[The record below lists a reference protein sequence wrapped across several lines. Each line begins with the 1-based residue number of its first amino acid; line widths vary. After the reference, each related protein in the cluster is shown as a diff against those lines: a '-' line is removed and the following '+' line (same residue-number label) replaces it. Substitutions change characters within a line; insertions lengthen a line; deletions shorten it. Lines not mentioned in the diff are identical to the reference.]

1 MKSLHDLYRI
11 GKGPSSSHTIGPG
24 RAAKIFLRRHPASR
38 YRVVLYGSLSLT
50 GRGHLTD
57 KVLAETLPDAEIVF
71 SEEFIDKH
79 PNTLDFFALDGLG
92 GIKARMRAYSVGG
105 GSIRIENEE
114 DAEPLKV
121 FPHTSFKDVAA
132 YCRREGLDL
141 PDYVRRFEP
150 DDIDDFLGEI
160 LDAME
165 ESIREG
171 IAAEGVLP
179 GELELQRKAG
189 ALYSARHP
197 DETEE
202 IRVSRIVSAYAFAVS
217 EMNASG
223 GTIVTAPTC
232 GASGVVPAV
241 LRFMRE
247 KHNLERQVLIDALAV
262 GGIIGNIIKHNASI
276 SGAEAGCQAEI
287 GSACSMAAAMHA
299 FLQGYDTDTIEY
311 AAEVALEHHLGLTCD
326 PVLGYVQIPCIER
339 NAVAALRAMDASNI
353 AFFSTAFQKISFD
366 LVVET
371 MHETGRDLPKGYRE
385 TSTGGLAKKYR
396 LK

>member
-1 MKSLHDLYRI
+1 MKSLRDLYKI
-11 GKGPSSSHTIGPG
+11 GKGPSSSHTIGPE
-24 RAAKIFLRRHPASR
+24 RAAKVFMRRHPAAR

-71 SEEFIDKH
+71 SGDYIDKH
-79 PNTLDFFALDGLG
+79 PNTLDFLALDETGRTM
-92 GIKARMRAYSVGG
+92 ARMRAYSVGG
-105 GSIRIENEE
+105 GSIRIEAE
-114 DAEPLKV
+114 DDDAPANV
-121 FPHTSFKDVAA
+121 YPHTSFKDVAA
-132 YCRREGLDL
+132 YCREEGIGL
-141 PDYVRRFEP
+141 PAYVRNFESA
-150 DDIDDFLGEI
+150 DIDGFLGKI

-165 ESIREG
+165 ASINEG
-171 IAAEGVLP
+171 LGAEGTLP
-179 GELELQRKAG
+179 GELGLQRKAG
-189 ALYSARHP
+189 ALYGAKHP
-197 DETEE
+197 EETEE

-247 KHNLERQVLIDALAV
+247 KHDLTRQDLIDALAV
-262 GGIIGNIIKHNASI
+262 GGIIGNVIKHNASI

-299 FLQGYDTDTIEY
+299 FLQDYDIDTIEY

-353 AFFSTAFQKISFD
+353 AFFSSAFRKISFD